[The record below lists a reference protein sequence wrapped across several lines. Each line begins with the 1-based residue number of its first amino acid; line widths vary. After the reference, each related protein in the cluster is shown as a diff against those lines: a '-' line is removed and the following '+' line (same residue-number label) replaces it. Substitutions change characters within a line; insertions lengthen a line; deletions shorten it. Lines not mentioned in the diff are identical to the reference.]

1 MADENLL
8 AERFQEYRPRLRAVA
23 YRMLGSLSESDDALQ
38 EAWLRASRAETD
50 EVRNFEAWLTTIV
63 GRVCLTMLR
72 SRQQRR
78 EDSLEVHIPDP
89 VVCAEDDTNPETA
102 ALTADSVGL
111 AMMIVLETLA
121 PAERFAFVLHDM
133 FAVPFEDIAEDLEK
147 SPAAVRQ
154 LASRARRRVEG
165 RAPGPD
171 PDLAVQRTA
180 VDAFFAAAKNGD
192 FEALVAVLH
201 PDVVLRADGGVLR
214 AGQSVMLSGA
224 RTVASQAQLARTMAP
239 YVRRVLI
246 NGTPGAFVVK
256 DGRPISLMSFDVVA
270 GKVVSI
276 QVILDPERLDE
287 VARLLAA

>member
-1 MADENLL
+1 MVDEDLL
-8 AERFQEYRPRLRAVA
+8 AERFQENRPRLRAVA

-38 EAWLRASRAETD
+38 EAWLRASGADTD
-50 EVRNFEAWLTTIV
+50 VVRNFQAWLTTIV
-63 GRVCLTMLR
+63 GRVCLNMLR
-72 SRQQRR
+72 SRQQRA
-78 EDSLEVHIPDP
+78 EDSLELHIPDP
-89 VVCAEDDTNPETA
+89 VVCAEDDSNPETV

-111 AMMIVLETLA
+111 AMMIVLDTLA

-147 SPAAVRQ
+147 TPAAVRQ

-165 RAPGPD
+165 RAPVPD

-180 VDAFFAAAKNGD
+180 VDAFFAAARNGD

-214 AGQSVMLSGA
+214 AGQSVTLSGA
-224 RTVASQAQLARTMAP
+224 HTVASQAQLARTMAP
-239 YVRRVLI
+239 YVQRVLI

-256 DGRPISLMSFDVVA
+256 DGKPISLMSFTVVD
-270 GKVVSI
+270 GKVASI

-287 VARLLAA
+287 VALRLAA